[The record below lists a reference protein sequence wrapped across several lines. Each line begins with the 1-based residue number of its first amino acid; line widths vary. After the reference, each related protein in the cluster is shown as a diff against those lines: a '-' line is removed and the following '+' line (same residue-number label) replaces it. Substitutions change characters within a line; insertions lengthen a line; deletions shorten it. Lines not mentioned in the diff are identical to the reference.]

1 MNNEMMPGQSRRLVS
16 AFRAGRLRGH
26 RRSAGLEW
34 RWRKRIDTRQVETA
48 VTALKDAMLSGDGAK
63 LKALTLDQLTYGHS
77 NARLEDKA
85 AFVASLDGKN
95 AFKSID
101 LSGPDGAD
109 LWGRGRGAPHLRCG
123 EQSAG
128 GNGIRPHRAHQ
139 GASGLEEGRRRLEAA
154 GPAGRAPAGV
164 TGKR

>member
-1 MNNEMMPGQSRRLVS
+1 MSNTTMSGQSRRLV
-16 AFRAGRLRGH
+16 L
-26 RRSAGLEW
+26 RSAAAAFVATAVLPVSMALAAED
-34 RWRKRIDTRQVETA
+34 DTRQVETA

-101 LSGPDGAD
+101 LSDQTVQIVGDVAVVRHTFDAVNNLPDGKTSTAHIKVLQVWKKAD
-109 LWGRGRGAPHLRCG
+109 GSWKLLARQAAPL
-123 EQSAG
+123 
-128 GNGIRPHRAHQ
+128 
-139 GASGLEEGRRRLEAA
+139 
-154 GPAGRAPAGV
+154 PA
-164 TGKR
+164 